1 MPASRGHRM
10 RASLGGDPSIIS
22 DLYIDD
28 AGVVAIAAPTVKSP
42 GAQRTLA
49 ATSALRDAGVD
60 VHDEKGH
67 DDALDEK
74 VWGCAFY
81 RHIVGSERDRMTEI
95 VALSWAL
102 AFAPAVVPEALASL
116 IGYWSHALLFRRA
129 GYAVLQESYAVARD
143 PSRVPIALPLSVR
156 DELIALACLAPLL
169 YTDLRAPVSA
179 TVVATDATLTRG
191 AAVSAVVPLLTARRL
206 FSGAEFRG
214 ADARLVDRV
223 DLPDEAAAPA
233 ADPVLA
239 ATIAAWPWQVRAAY
253 DMDADHINAQELRAL
268 VGLIARRCRSSANF
282 KQRLVALLDN
292 LAACGGAAKGRSS
305 SRRMNRL
312 LRRLGAFLLA
322 ADIYIAPRYIPSAVN
337 PADPPS
343 RRRSLRAWL
352 TWMRAAAQV

>member
-1 MPASRGHRM
+1 
-10 RASLGGDPSIIS
+10 
-22 DLYIDD
+22 
-28 AGVVAIAAPTVKSP
+28 
-42 GAQRTLA
+42 
-49 ATSALRDAGVD
+49 
-60 VHDEKGH
+60 
-67 DDALDEK
+67 
-74 VWGCAFY
+74 
-81 RHIVGSERDRMTEI
+81 MTEI

-102 AFAPAVVPEALASL
+102 AFAPAVVPAALASL
-116 IGYWSHALLFRRA
+116 IGYWSHTLLFRRA
-129 GYAVLQESYAVARD
+129 GYAVLQDSYAVTRD

-223 DLPDEAAAPA
+223 DLPDEAAALA

-253 DMDADHINAQELRAL
+253 DMDADHINAQELRAF

-292 LAACGGAAKGRSS
+292 LAACGGAAKSRSS

>member
-1 MPASRGHRM
+1 MPASRGPRM
-10 RASLGGDPSIIS
+10 RASPGGDPSIIS

-206 FSGAEFRG
+206 FAGPEFRG

-223 DLPDEAAAPA
+223 DLPDEAAALA

-239 ATIAAWPWQVRAAY
+239 ATIAAWPWLLQLGRGRFEQRTIWTPITSTRRSCGHWSGSSLDAADRRPTSSSGSLLFWTTSRPAGAPQKVARVRAA
-253 DMDADHINAQELRAL
+253 
-268 VGLIARRCRSSANF
+268 
-282 KQRLVALLDN
+282 
-292 LAACGGAAKGRSS
+292 
-305 SRRMNRL
+305 
-312 LRRLGAFLLA
+312 
-322 ADIYIAPRYIPSAVN
+322 
-337 PADPPS
+337 
-343 RRRSLRAWL
+343 
-352 TWMRAAAQV
+352 